1 MGLINNEKL
10 YPKDTRITIND
21 EVIGS
26 DKDENGITR
35 NYPMSGILSVINEA
49 NELKF
54 SLYKFSNDD
63 ANLRKGVFNITGSDF
78 KFSDTDQESNNNT
91 ALFNVIKN
99 NKENIILYLKDG
111 TENFG
116 YYHVKNA
123 TQNTQSFTFEL
134 ELINNIKAGNYV
146 LEDTYIF
153 NIGITTS
160 TLTQIQS
167 DWNESNSVQ
176 PSYIKNKPV
185 IPTKYTDEEVRD
197 VVGATLV
204 AGSNVTITPNDT
216 ANTITISATGSG
228 GIPGAT
234 DLSYVPST
242 RTIESSSGADAV
254 LPFSSAANPG
264 LMKADFYEEGSFVP
278 IIKDSSNGAVYNA
291 STTNGKYVRMGN
303 SVTFEIVF
311 NNIATTGTPSGVVTI
326 VGLPFK
332 YGQGSQ
338 TYFGEITD
346 RGTNKGSVSII
357 GLKTGTNDIGL
368 YYKAGASL
376 SWSPYSSITYTGGVI
391 SITGTYITDV
401 YTH

>member
-1 MGLINNEKL
+1 MGLINNEEL
-10 YPKDTRITIND
+10 YPKDKKITIND
-21 EVIGS
+21 QVIGS
-26 DKDENGITR
+26 DKDNNGVTR
-35 NYPMSGILSVINEA
+35 NYPMSGIVSVINDA

-54 SLYKFSNDD
+54 SLYKYSDDD

-134 ELINNIKAGNYV
+134 ELIHNIKAGSYV
-146 LEDTYIF
+146 LENTYVF

-167 DWNESNSVQ
+167 DWNESNAVE
-176 PSYIKNKPV
+176 PSFIKNKPL

-204 AGSNVTITPNDT
+204 AGSNVTITPDD
-216 ANTITISATGSG
+216 AADTITIDATSSG
-228 GIPGAT
+228 TT

-242 RTIESSSGADAV
+242 RTIESSSGKNTV
-254 LPFSSAANPG
+254 IPTVTSANAG
-264 LMKADFYEEGSFVP
+264 LMKANFYEEGTFNPVL
-278 IIKDSSNGAVYNA
+278 NAVGVTDYKVTQA
-291 STTNGKYVRMGN
+291 TGGYTRVGN
-303 SVTFEIVF
+303 LVHYYITIYTSGNTI
-311 NNIATTGTPSGVVTI
+311 GTPTSELKI
-326 VGLPFK
+326 SGLPF
-332 YGQGSQ
+332 
-338 TYFGEITD
+338 
-346 RGTNKGSVSII
+346 N
-357 GLKTGTNDIGL
+357 
-368 YYKAGASL
+368 SL
-376 SWSPYSSITYTGGVI
+376 STQSLEGGVVRFFVGSNLSLTDVSNLTIGIGFNSTDLYFHLKHITPTSPSPITFSGGGIIRVSGTYT
-391 SITGTYITDV
+391 TNF
-401 YTH
+401 YTP